1 MTQRILKFYQSE
13 ILNDVNV
20 SVILPFYK
28 KFDAFV
34 RILPLNAAYFQ
45 RNGIEVIVVLDEPSE
60 EKQLLLLVS
69 QYPLINWIL
78 LINRDVHAW
87 RNPAKAIN
95 VGIRAASKKYIM
107 VCSPESFF
115 KTDVI
120 LRMRLILDAYKNAFA
135 IGKVYFSTYGDY
147 FVENKASLLYGSI
160 MAQKSHLVSVGC
172 YKETYDSWGG
182 EDDNIRAKLEYK
194 GYKKMVVDCAVLIH
208 FDESISDVVQRDSKP
223 RSTPADTYRES
234 HRPTAADLLQEKW
247 GKDFS
252 EKIFDYKDDKE
263 Q

>member
-1 MTQRILKFYQSE
+1 MTQRIWTLYQAE
-13 ILNDVNV
+13 ILNDINL

-45 RNGIEVIVVLDEPSE
+45 RNGIEVIVVLDEPSQ
-60 EKQLLLLVS
+60 EKQLLLLVA

-78 LINRDVHAW
+78 LINRNVHAW

-120 LRMRLILDAYKNAFA
+120 LYMRLILNAYKNAFA

-147 FVENKASLLYGSI
+147 IIDNKASLLYGSI

-182 EDDNIRAKLEYK
+182 EDDNIRAKLEYR
-194 GYKKMVVDCAVLIH
+194 GYSKMLVDNAVLIH
-208 FDESISDVVQRDSKP
+208 FDESISEVVHRDSKP
-223 RSTPADTYRES
+223 RSIPADTYRDS
-234 HRPTAADLLQEKW
+234 HRPTAADLSQEEW
-247 GKDFS
+247 GRDFS
-252 EKIFDYKDDKE
+252 EKIFDYKDKE